1 MAEPRPKPKPSKL
14 TLAPLYLAAGLV
26 VCYIVLTRMVPTMSS
41 IVDERGVAGR
51 PREPSGWLGVSVRLS
66 ATVRAHAS
74 DCIVLFAVIGVAGFV
89 LPALWR
95 PAKYLVWAAAIA
107 IFLLDVALA
116 AGGYWQM
123 LSKLIDETN
132 QVGR

>member
-1 MAEPRPKPKPSKL
+1 MAEPRPKPKPSRL

-26 VCYIVLTRMVPTMSS
+26 VCYLVLTRMVPTMSS
-41 IVDERGVAGR
+41 IVDERVAGR
-51 PREPSGWLGVSVRLS
+51 PQELSGWLGVSVRLS
-66 ATVRAHAS
+66 AVVREHATT
-74 DCIVLFAVIGVAGFV
+74 CIVLFSVVAAAGFV

-95 PAKYLVWAAAIA
+95 PTKYLVWAAAIA
-107 IFLLDVALA
+107 IFLFDVALA

-123 LSKLIDETN
+123 IGKLIDETN